1 MMSALCVI
9 IMALGAAISIGD
21 MASAMASS
29 FLILFICIEFSLFH
43 GFGTFLAAGILSFIL
58 LPTQT
63 PFFYFALLY
72 GWYPILKYCIEKR
85 VKRRLPRFAIKF
97 GICFVASVIEETLA
111 RMLLGYTKSTLIMVF
126 YIVIQ
131 CVIYLLY
138 DKCLDVLAINYV
150 YKWRKHLFRSK

>member
-29 FLILFICIEFSLFH
+29 FLILFICIEFSLSH

-72 GWYPILKYCIEKR
+72 GWYPILKYCIEK
-85 VKRRLPRFAIKF
+85 
-97 GICFVASVIEETLA
+97 E
-111 RMLLGYTKSTLIMVF
+111 
-126 YIVIQ
+126 
-131 CVIYLLY
+131 
-138 DKCLDVLAINYV
+138 
-150 YKWRKHLFRSK
+150 